1 MVAVAEVIKV
11 GVLGG
16 RGRVGSEVCRAVEAA
31 DDTELVAV
39 VDVDDEPDAL
49 VTAGAEVVVD
59 FTHPDAVM
67 DNLEFCID
75 HGIHAVVGT
84 TGFDDERLATVRGWL
99 EASPTTGVLIAPN
112 FAIGAILMMRFAAVA
127 APFYESV
134 EVVELHHPDKADAPS
149 GTARRTAE
157 LIAAARREAGS
168 PPVPD
173 ATSSGLEGARGADVD
188 GIRVHGLRVRGLV
201 AHQEVILG
209 GVGETLT
216 IRHDSLDRASF
227 TPGVLT
233 GVRRIGSR
241 PGADGRARGLPRPG
255 LKATV
260 ARPPRA
266 GAHCGGDD
274 RTPTRPGAQSDV
286 VPQGQPPG
294 RPELRPGGAALRARP
309 AGAGA
314 RGAAAA

>member
-1 MVAVAEVIKV
+1 MVAVIKV

-16 RGRVGSEVCRAVEAA
+16 RGKVGSEVCRAVEDA

-39 VDVDDEPDAL
+39 VDLDDELDAL

-84 TGFDDERLATVRGWL
+84 TGFDDERLATLRGWL
-99 EASPTTGVLIAPN
+99 EQSPDTGVLIAPN
-112 FAIGAILMMRFAAVA
+112 FAIGAILMMRFAAIA

-134 EVVELHHPDKADAPS
+134 EIVELHHPDKADAPS

-157 LIAAARREAGS
+157 LIAAARRESGA

-173 ATSSGLEGARGADVD
+173 ATTTSLDGARGADVD

-209 GVGETLT
+209 GEGETLT

-233 GVRRIGSR
+233 GVRQIGSR
-241 PGADGRARGLPRPG
+241 PGLTVGLETF
-255 LKATV
+255 L
-260 ARPPRA
+260 
-266 GAHCGGDD
+266 DLD
-274 RTPTRPGAQSDV
+274 
-286 VPQGQPPG
+286 
-294 RPELRPGGAALRARP
+294 
-309 AGAGA
+309 
-314 RGAAAA
+314 